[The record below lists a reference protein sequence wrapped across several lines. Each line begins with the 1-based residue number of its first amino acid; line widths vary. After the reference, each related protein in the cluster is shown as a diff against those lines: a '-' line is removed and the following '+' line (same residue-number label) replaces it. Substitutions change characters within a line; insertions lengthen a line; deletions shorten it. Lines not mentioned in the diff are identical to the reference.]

1 MPPSAAA
8 TALQR
13 AIVTAITTSLPSV
26 SIEGGD
32 YHFHDA
38 NLNITGAKGL
48 ALLAPSP
55 VTLWFASTNGVNI
68 TNSEDLSLGNWTID
82 STDSASSTALATE
95 ASAKVLTIITLNLL
109 NCTRVR
115 VSDVTIRSGYN
126 MILTAFN
133 GGGDH

>member
-1 MPPSAAA
+1 M
-8 TALQR
+8 
-13 AIVTAITTSLPSV
+13 
-26 SIEGGD
+26 
-32 YHFHDA
+32 
-38 NLNITGAKGL
+38 